1 MKRYY
6 IKPSMEV
13 MDLHI
18 ACSLLDTSLII
29 SDDEVD
35 SGFAPSYVSE
45 LDEEE

>member
-18 ACSLLDTSLII
+18 SSSLLDSSVVL
-29 SDDEVD
+29 SNEQVNR
-35 SGFAPSYVSE
+35 GLAPSYVSE